1 MSATSKRLRAERAA
15 ALLAERERA
24 EKRRRTLIVV
34 GIVVGLLLVI
44 AAGFAV
50 NRLRDTTGDV
60 NDAVDTAGEYGV
72 TIGEDDAAREVVI
85 YEDFLCPACA
95 AFEAETNDDLEA
107 LAEAGD
113 VRVTYRPFT
122 FLDRFGDYSE
132 RATAAFGVVLDR
144 EGPEVAKE
152 FHDLLFAN
160 QPSEAGP
167 FPDDDA
173 LVDLAVEAGADE
185 AAVGDLIRDLAG
197 EDFAEGATEA
207 ALDAGVQQT
216 PTTILDGEVYLGADL
231 IGELG

>member
-1 MSATSKRLRAERAA
+1 MSSKNKRLRAERAA

-24 EKRRRTLIVV
+24 EKRRRTLIVA
-34 GIVVGLLLVI
+34 GILLGLVLVI

-50 NRLRDTTGDV
+50 TRLRDTTGDV
-60 NDAVDTAGEYGV
+60 SDAVDTAGEYGV
-72 TIGEDDAAREVVI
+72 TIGQEDAPREVVI
-85 YEDFLCPACA
+85 YEDFLCPACG
-95 AFEAETNDDLEA
+95 AFEAETNDA
-107 LAEAGD
+107 LTAMAEAGD

-144 EGPEVAKE
+144 EGAEVAKE
-152 FHDLLFAN
+152 FHDLLFEN

-173 LVDLAVEAGADE
+173 LVDLAVEAGADKD
-185 AAVGDLIRDLAG
+185 AVGDPIRDLAG
-197 EDFAEGATEA
+197 EEFAAGATEA

-216 PTTILDGEVYLGADL
+216 PTVLIDGEVYLGADL
-231 IGELG
+231 LGELE